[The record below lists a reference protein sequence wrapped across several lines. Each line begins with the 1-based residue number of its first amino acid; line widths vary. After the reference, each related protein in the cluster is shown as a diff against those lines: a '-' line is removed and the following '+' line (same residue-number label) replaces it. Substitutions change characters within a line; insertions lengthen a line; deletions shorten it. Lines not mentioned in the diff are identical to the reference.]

1 MKRKDY
7 KNLWPE
13 AEKEIDNKDWRNA
26 LIIWAKKINHMIED
40 NTYIPKYSKYTR
52 EIVKL
57 ARLKEKEEERI
68 AHTACQDILIGA
80 VTTLI
85 NIGRGHKR
93 YPKLTLYYS
102 CEHERKLFWIKGDY
116 KEWIIQWLY
125 WVLAGRLMTPGG
137 LIRLFLSFGVGAAI
151 IFSFF
156 YIGGLEWTDSTRKD
170 TIEWYHYFYF
180 SGLTLTTLGYGDL
193 HPIPSDALRCFVS
206 IFEAM
211 IGYLL
216 LGLMVAGFVRFNTT
230 LHWPHKIDLSGKVSS
245 YETKWEKF
253 LTNHST

>member
-1 MKRKDY
+1 MMKRKNY
-7 KNLWPE
+7 KHLWPE
-13 AEKEIDNKDWRNA
+13 AEEEINNENSRKA
-26 LIIWAKKINHMIED
+26 LLLWAKQINLMIED
-40 NTYIPKYSKYTR
+40 NTYIPKYCKYTR
-52 EIVKL
+52 KIVKL
-57 ARLKEKEEERI
+57 ARRQGKEEERN
-68 AHTACQDILIGA
+68 ALTACQDILVGG
-80 VTTLI
+80 VTTLM

-102 CEHERKLFWIKGDY
+102 CEHERKVFWIKGDY

-125 WVLAGRLMTPGG
+125 WALAGRLMTPSG

-156 YIGGLEWTDSTRKD
+156 YVGGLEWTDTTRQD
-170 TIEWYHYFYF
+170 AIEWYHYFYF

-193 HPIPSDALRCFVS
+193 HPIPSDILRCFIS

-216 LGLMVAGFVRFNTT
+216 LGLMVAGFIQFNTPP
-230 LHWPHKIDLSGKVSS
+230 HWPHKIDLSGKIDFYKKNGRS
-245 YETKWEKF
+245 F
-253 LTNHST
+253 